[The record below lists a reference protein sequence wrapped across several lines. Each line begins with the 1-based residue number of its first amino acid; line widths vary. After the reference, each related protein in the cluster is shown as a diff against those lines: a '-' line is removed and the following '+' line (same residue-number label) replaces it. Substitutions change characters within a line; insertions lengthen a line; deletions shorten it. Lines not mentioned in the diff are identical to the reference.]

1 MTNFGQSVKAA
12 FFYIMQSKFY
22 KGVLFVFL
30 GAICFSTKGIFA
42 KLAFRYGVDGLQILT
57 LRMLFALPFYV
68 IILIREYKTQP
79 APIVKNDWI
88 NIVTLGL
95 IGYYLAALFDF
106 LGLQYVSASLE
117 RNIIFTYPTFV
128 LLMSRIFF
136 KRKIHAIQIIAVAI
150 CYTGIL
156 LAFYSDRASYASSN
170 LMKGTVF
177 VLLSSV
183 TYALY
188 LVKSDGLI
196 KNVGTIR
203 FTCISMIVSCV
214 AVLVHYL
221 FVHGIN
227 IFSFPYQVYLIGV
240 GVAIISTVFPSFLMT
255 KGIEFIGSSNMAIIA
270 SVGPI
275 ATIFLSNFILKESI
289 SFLHIVGTVLVL
301 VGVLIISVKGNKK
314 TITP

>member
-1 MTNFGQSVKAA
+1 
-12 FFYIMQSKFY
+12 MQSKFY
-22 KGVLFVFL
+22 KGILLVFL

-57 LRMLFALPFYV
+57 LRMLFALPFYIV
-68 IILIREYKTQP
+68 ILAREYQSSPP
-79 APIVKNDWI
+79 AISKNDRV

-128 LLMSRIFF
+128 LLMSKFF
-136 KRKIHAIQIIAVAI
+136 FNRKIYPIQIVAVGI

-156 LAFYSDRASYASSN
+156 LAFYSDQSSYASAY
-170 LMKGTVF
+170 LMKGTIF
-177 VLLSSV
+177 VLLSSI

-188 LVKSDGLI
+188 LVKSDYLI
-196 KNVGTIR
+196 KNVGTVR

-214 AVLVHYL
+214 AVLIHYL
-221 FVHGIN
+221 IVHGID
-227 IFSFPYQVYLIGV
+227 IFSFPYQVYLIGLA
-240 GVAIISTVFPSFLMT
+240 VAIISTVLPSFLMT
-255 KGIEFIGSSNMAIIA
+255 NGISLIGSSNMAIIA

-275 ATIFLSNFILKESI
+275 ATIFLSNLILQEHTSP
-289 SFLHIVGTVLVL
+289 LHITGTLFVLF
-301 VGVLIISVKGNKK
+301 GVFMISKYGKNTSV
-314 TITP
+314 

>member
-1 MTNFGQSVKAA
+1 
-12 FFYIMQSKFY
+12 MQSTFY
-22 KGVLFVFL
+22 KGALFVFL

-42 KLAFRYGVDGLQILT
+42 KLAFGYGVDGLEILT

-68 IILIREYKTQP
+68 LILAREYKSKP
-79 APIVKNDWI
+79 APIEKNDRI

-136 KRKIHAIQIIAVAI
+136 KRKIHAIQIIAVLV
-150 CYTGIL
+150 CYSGIL
-156 LAFYSDRASYASSN
+156 LAFYSDKASYVSSN
-170 LMKGTVF
+170 LLKGTVF
-177 VLLSSV
+177 VLLSAL

-196 KNVGTIR
+196 KNVGTTR
-203 FTCISMIVSCV
+203 FTCISMIVSCI
-214 AVLVHYL
+214 AVLVHYI
-221 FVHGIN
+221 FVHGIH
-227 IFSFPYQVYLIGV
+227 IFSFPYQVYLIGI
-240 GVAIISTVFPSFLMT
+240 GVAVISTVLPSFLMT
-255 KGIEFIGSSNMAIIA
+255 KGIALIGSSNMAIIA

-275 ATIFLSNFILKESI
+275 ATIFLSNFILKEKI
-289 SFLHIVGTVLVL
+289 SVLHIVGTVLVL
-301 VGVLIISVKGNKK
+301 IGVMILSLNGNKK
-314 TITP
+314 NISA

>member
-1 MTNFGQSVKAA
+1 
-12 FFYIMQSKFY
+12 MQSTFY

-42 KLAFRYGVDGLQILT
+42 KLAFQYGVDGLQILT
-57 LRMLFALPFYV
+57 LRMLFALPFY
-68 IILIREYKTQP
+68 ILILLNEYQKQP
-79 APIVKNDWI
+79 APIAKNDWQ
-88 NIVTLGL
+88 NIIILGL

-128 LLMSRIFF
+128 LLMSRLFF
-136 KRKIHAIQIIAVAI
+136 KRKILSIQIIAVVI

-156 LAFYSDRASYASSN
+156 LAFYSDKASYASAS

-177 VLLSSV
+177 VLLSSL

-203 FTCISMIVSCV
+203 FTCISMIVSCL
-214 AVLVHYL
+214 AVLVHYIII
-221 FVHGIN
+221 HGID

-240 GVAIISTVFPSFLMT
+240 GVAIISTVLPSFLMS
-255 KGIEFIGSSNMAIIA
+255 KGIALIGSSNMAIIA
-270 SVGPI
+270 SIGPI
-275 ATIFLSNFILKESI
+275 ATIFLSNLILKETFSA
-289 SFLHIVGTVLVL
+289 LHIIGTIFVLA
-301 VGVLIISVKGNKK
+301 GVLLISIKGYKAK
-314 TITP
+314 AVIES

>member
-1 MTNFGQSVKAA
+1 
-12 FFYIMQSKFY
+12 MQSTFY
-22 KGVLFVFL
+22 KGALFVFL

-42 KLAFRYGVDGLQILT
+42 KLAFGYGVDGLEILT
-57 LRMLFALPFYV
+57 LRMLFALPFY
-68 IILIREYKTQP
+68 ILILAKEYKSKP
-79 APIVKNDWI
+79 APIEKNDRI

-136 KRKIHAIQIIAVAI
+136 KRKIHAIQIIAVLV
-150 CYTGIL
+150 CYSGIL
-156 LAFYSDRASYASSN
+156 LAFYSDKASYVSSN
-170 LMKGTVF
+170 LLKGTVF
-177 VLLSSV
+177 VLLSAL

-203 FTCISMIVSCV
+203 FTCISMIVSCI
-214 AVLVHYL
+214 AVLVHYI
-221 FVHGIN
+221 FVHGIH
-227 IFSFPYQVYLIGV
+227 IFSFPYQVYLIGI
-240 GVAIISTVFPSFLMT
+240 GVAVISTVLPSFLMT
-255 KGIEFIGSSNMAIIA
+255 KGIALIGSSNMAIIA

-275 ATIFLSNFILKESI
+275 ATIFLSNFILKEKI
-289 SFLHIVGTVLVL
+289 SVLHIVGTVLVL
-301 VGVLIISVKGNKK
+301 IGVMILSLNGNKK
-314 TITP
+314 NISA